1 MNRFMPVLAFAFYI
15 FVLCCIA
22 AVAQK
27 AQTPMPAP
35 AATQKPAEPAPKLT
49 DAQRIDILTLQNQK
63 HAVKEQMDQL
73 TIEYLQRQLQATN
86 NFNQAQGTLTQI
98 DSQLSTKLKETG
110 VDLTKYEIDPE
121 TATTREK
128 KTAAN
133 TPPPAAPAK

>member
-1 MNRFMPVLAFAFYI
+1 MNRLTPIFAFAFYI
-15 FVLCCIA
+15 FVICCIA

-27 AQTPMPAP
+27 PQTPPPAP
-35 AATQKPAEPAPKLT
+35 AATAKPEAPKLT

-110 VDLTKYEIDPE
+110 VDLTKYDIDPE

-133 TPPPAAPAK
+133 TPPAAPAK